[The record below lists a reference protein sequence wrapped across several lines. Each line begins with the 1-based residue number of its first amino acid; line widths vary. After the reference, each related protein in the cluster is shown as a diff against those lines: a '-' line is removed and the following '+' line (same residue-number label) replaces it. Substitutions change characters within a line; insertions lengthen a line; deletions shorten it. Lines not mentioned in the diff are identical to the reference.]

1 MCIMV
6 SDNSL
11 QLIAM
16 VAVDRPEGLIPASN
30 FMVGELSFH
39 SVQVKDSCL
48 HIPKNRELISC
59 HNGYNRDVI
68 MDVIIVS

>member
-1 MCIMV
+1 MEQIMCIMV

-30 FMVGELSFH
+30 FMVGELSLH

-48 HIPKNRELISC
+48 HIPKNRELIPC
-59 HNGYNRDVI
+59 HNGYNS
-68 MDVIIVS
+68 VIIVS

>member
-11 QLIAM
+11 QLIAI

-30 FMVGELSFH
+30 LNFMVGELSLH

-48 HIPKNRELISC
+48 HIPKKQGADTLS
-59 HNGYNRDVI
+59 
-68 MDVIIVS
+68 